1 MFMVGG
7 NNCIRLIVKTYMNC
21 RSNVSG
27 WYVNV
32 CGLWVNCIS
41 AVGKIDNL
49 CGSIVNA
56 FV

>member
-1 MFMVGG
+1 MVGG